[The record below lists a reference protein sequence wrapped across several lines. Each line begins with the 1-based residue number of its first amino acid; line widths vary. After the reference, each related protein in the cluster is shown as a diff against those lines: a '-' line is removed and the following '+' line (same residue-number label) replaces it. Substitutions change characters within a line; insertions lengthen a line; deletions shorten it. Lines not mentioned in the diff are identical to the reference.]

1 MSDSCEGCT
10 HRIGHASSLHHS
22 CYWLAVMPTG
32 DVQSES
38 IWLVEQW
45 AAGGRRGVCPARE
58 LSFLVEVE

>member
-1 MSDSCEGCT
+1 
-10 HRIGHASSLHHS
+10 
-22 CYWLAVMPTG
+22 MPTG